1 MKLKRDEGYMKE
13 ILAFIVNTQGVPVS
27 WLNISR
33 ETSIASLHTTQAY
46 VEDLKNM
53 FVVEILNF
61 LSPNG
66 KVVFRKNR
74 KIHIADPFLYKT
86 ICEYTRTQAN
96 EGTLLEATVA
106 THLSRKYDT
115 FYWKNRSEVDIVVK
129 LNGKQIGI
137 EVKKGFQTWRRP
149 SHLAKAIILKKE
161 DIPLFLASFK

>member
-33 ETSIASLHTTQAY
+33 ETSIASPHTTQAY

-61 LSPNG
+61 LSPNE

-137 EVKKGFQTWRRP
+137 EVKKGFQT
-149 SHLAKAIILKKE
+149 
-161 DIPLFLASFK
+161 